1 MNKNYKIKYI
11 VCEKNGIHTNEY
23 EFKTESLKIAFQCIA
38 DLATRY
44 NGIEIKTLE
53 VKEATAW

>member
-1 MNKNYKIKYI
+1 MEKWYKITY
-11 VCEKNGIHTNEY
+11 VVEEKNGIHTNKY
-23 EFKTESLKIAFQCIA
+23 EFKTDSLKIAFQCIA

-53 VKEATAW
+53 IN

>member
-1 MNKNYKIKYI
+1 MNKNYKIKY
-11 VCEKNGIHTNEY
+11 VVHEKNGIHTNEY
-23 EFKTESLKIAFQCIA
+23 EFKTDSLKIAFQCIA

-53 VKEATAW
+53 VN